1 MRRKLRSMLNWALA
15 LLYMGLIYY
24 LSSLPNPPSVL
35 VTAPDYVL
43 HAAEYFVLYVL
54 VFLALHEGL
63 HRYPRRGSF
72 WVPALFAILYGM
84 LDEYHQKFV
93 PNRDASIHDLLADM
107 VGVGVGVPF
116 VLLSDRVMNALRAKE
131 I

>member
-1 MRRKLRSMLNWALA
+1 MSRKLRSMLNWAPA
-15 LLYMGLIYY
+15 VIYMGLIYY
-24 LSSLPNPPSVL
+24 LSSLSHPPSVL
-35 VTAPDYVL
+35 VKAPDYVL
-43 HAAEYFVLYVL
+43 HAVEYFVLYVL

-63 HRYPRRGSF
+63 HRYPGRGSY
-72 WVPALFAILYGM
+72 WVPAVIAILYGL

-93 PNRDASIHDLLADM
+93 PNRDASLRDVLADM

>member
-1 MRRKLRSMLNWALA
+1 MSRKLRNILNWAPA
-15 LLYMGLIYY
+15 VLYMSLIFY
-24 LSSLPNPPSVL
+24 LSSQSHPPPVL
-35 VTAPDYVL
+35 VVAPDYVL
-43 HAAEYFVLYVL
+43 HAVEYFVLYVL

-63 HRYPRRGSF
+63 HRYPGRGSY
-72 WVPALFAILYGM
+72 WVPAVFAILYGV

-93 PNRDASIHDLLADM
+93 PNRDASIRDLLADM

>member
-1 MRRKLRSMLNWALA
+1 VSRKVRNMLNWAPA
-15 LLYMGLIYY
+15 LVYMGLIYY
-24 LSSLPNPPSVL
+24 LSSLSHPPSAL
-35 VTAPDYVL
+35 VIAPDYVL
-43 HAAEYFVLYVL
+43 HGVEYFVLYVL
-54 VFLALHEGL
+54 VFLAMHEGL
-63 HRYPRRGSF
+63 HRYPGRGSF
-72 WVPALFAILYGM
+72 WVPAVFAVLYGM

-93 PNRDASIHDLLADM
+93 PNRDASIRDLLADM